1 MTLVVDSSGVLA
13 FLLGEPGGERLSQ
26 ETGPLLLSTV
36 NLTEVLTADHAWAA
50 LDVGL
55 EIRLIR

>member
-1 MTLVVDSSGVLA
+1 MLA